1 MSEIKI
7 SNVNSGIGK
16 LMDKV
21 VLVIGG
27 GGGIGWVI
35 VLVYVVVG
43 VRVVV
48 VDINVV
54 AVQVVVEEII
64 VLGGDVIS
72 IIVDLICSEQ
82 VEMMVEQVVVC
93 YGLFDIVFNNVGIE
107 IEQVLLVKISEDIFD
122 DLMDVN
128 VKGVWFCMKYEIE

>member
-54 AVQVVVEEII
+54 AAQVVVEEII